1 MRSMKGIRGLEA
13 LSHEEQ
19 LRKLSLLS
27 PVNRSLQGDPT
38 GAFKYLKETLKKAGE
53 GHFTRACSDRTRGVP

>member
-38 GAFKYLKETLKKAGE
+38 VAFKYLKETLKKAE